1 MKQGR
6 RKIVSSLQS
15 NRVLK
20 KDHWL
25 ALVRFV
31 TGLIDKLELDQPTNQ
46 SADNRSSLCDV
57 SGVKGAAER
66 IDGRRADRQ
75 TGRQADR

>member
-1 MKQGR
+1 MPNEA
-6 RKIVSSLQS
+6 RKTKNRESCERFLAQS
-15 NRVLK
+15 NKVLK

-31 TGLIDKLELDQPTNQ
+31 TRLIDKLELDQPTNQ

-57 SGVKGAAER
+57 SGGGGGGDKRG
-66 IDGRRADRQ
+66 GRAY
-75 TGRQADR
+75 